1 MNIYLYT
8 ENFET
13 QDFDV
18 FVFDSKSKLLKR
30 MPTGPDTQSRFK
42 WLSEHEAPEDINSD
56 GISTCGGS
64 GVKAYLSFKI
74 RIDQH
79 APKSGRTRLIFGS
92 TESVWFT
99 WHLKENI
106 ESIIEGIKILLKE
119 CSLTIPQ
126 QRMQC
131 LQKDLE
137 KSYQSINTKKMPFI
151 NKVVGVALLVAGGMT
166 LAKSNRTDNLPNG
179 ENSKTDLTKNQE
191 GK

>member
-56 GISTCGGS
+56 GISTCGSS

-74 RIDQH
+74 QIDQC
-79 APKSGRTRLIFGS
+79 APGSERTQLIFGCTDEVMNTS
-92 TESVWFT
+92 K
-99 WHLKENI
+99 LKE
-106 ESIIEGIKILLKE
+106 SINSILDSIHEVLKE
-119 CSLTIPQ
+119 CSFTIPS
-126 QRMQC
+126 QRMHC
-131 LQKDLE
+131 LRKSLE
-137 KSYQSINTKKMPFI
+137 SKCQEISNKRTKTAVAVGLI
-151 NKVVGVALLVAGGMT
+151 TVGVVT
-166 LAKSNRTDNLPNG
+166 LAKTLMCICAK
-179 ENSKTDLTKNQE
+179 SK
-191 GK
+191 